1 MKKLYIFFAI
11 LIMIILV
18 PQIAFG
24 AGSASISAPASVES
38 GSNVTIKV
46 TLSNVA
52 AWNIKIKAS
61 GATDGATKSYA
72 DATEDAENT
81 TKTFSVTCNSKGA
94 GTITVTVTGDITSA
108 DGANKDI
115 SLTKAITV
123 KEKQVNNSTNNN
135 PSQPTNPPTS
145 GTTSKPNTPSSG
157 GQTSSGQ
164 TTGGQ
169 TSSGQTTGGQTSSGQ
184 TTGGQTSS
192 GQTTG
197 GQTQNGQTTNENV
210 KKEAEARLAELSVL
224 GYEIS
229 PAFNKDTQEYF
240 VEVPLTQEN
249 VTIDAK
255 TLGSKAQIQGT
266 GNYEVKEG
274 NNVFEIAVTA
284 ENGETKTYKLNVAVV
299 DKNPIIATINQKQY
313 TVVKQAKLL
322 KKPNLYE
329 ETTIKINDIE
339 VPAFKN
345 ETNKL
350 IIVGIKDENNQIL
363 YATYNDG
370 KYDIYTEVTSK
381 NLLLYI
387 TEGKLERYK
396 KTSVTINEKQ
406 YSAYEIND
414 RFVVVYAMNVNN
426 GEYGYY
432 KYDKKDETF
441 QYYEIDKAEQK
452 EINVF
457 AVISVILGILLVISI
472 IVQIVINKKKLKIE
486 NI

>member
-115 SLTKAITV
+115 SLTKEITV
-123 KEKQVNNSTNNN
+123 KEKQVNNSTNNK
-135 PSQPTNPPTS
+135 PSQPTNPSTS

-169 TSSGQTTGGQTSSGQ
+169 T
-184 TTGGQTSS
+184 
-192 GQTTG
+192 
-197 GQTQNGQTTNENV
+197 QNGQTTNEKV
-210 KKEAEARLAELSVL
+210 EKEAEARLAELSVL

-274 NNVFEIAVTA
+274 NNVFEIVVTA

-322 KKPNLYE
+322 KKLNLYE

-387 TEGKLERYK
+387 TEGKLEGYK

-472 IVQIVINKKKLKIE
+472 IAQIVINKKKLKIE

>member
-115 SLTKAITV
+115 SLTKEITV
-123 KEKQVNNSTNNN
+123 KEKQVNNSTNNK
-135 PSQPTNPPTS
+135 PSQPTNPSTS

-169 TSSGQTTGGQTSSGQ
+169 T
-184 TTGGQTSS
+184 
-192 GQTTG
+192 
-197 GQTQNGQTTNENV
+197 QNGQTTNEKV
-210 KKEAEARLAELSVL
+210 EKEAEARLAELSVL

-274 NNVFEIAVTA
+274 NNVFEIVVTA

-322 KKPNLYE
+322 KKLNLYE

-350 IIVGIKDENNQIL
+350 IIVGIKNENNQIL

-387 TEGKLERYK
+387 TEGKLEGYK

-472 IVQIVINKKKLKIE
+472 IAQIVINKKKLKIE

>member
-115 SLTKAITV
+115 SLTKTITV

-135 PSQPTNPPTS
+135 PSQPTNSSTS
-145 GTTSKPNTPSSG
+145 GTASKPNTPSSG

-164 TTGGQ
+164 TTG
-169 TSSGQTTGGQTSSGQ
+169 GQ

-210 KKEAEARLAELSVL
+210 EKEAEARLAELSVL

-274 NNVFEIAVTA
+274 NNVFEIVVTA

-322 KKPNLYE
+322 KKLNLYE

-387 TEGKLERYK
+387 TEGKLEGYK

-457 AVISVILGILLVISI
+457 VVISVILGILLVISI
-472 IVQIVINKKKLKIE
+472 IAHIVINKKKLKIE

>member
-18 PQIAFG
+18 PQIVFG
-24 AGSASISAPASVES
+24 ASSASISAPASVES
-38 GSNVTIKV
+38 GSKVTIKV

-81 TKTFSVTCNSKGA
+81 TKTFSVTCNSKGT
-94 GTITVTVTGDITSA
+94 GKITVTVTGDITSA
-108 DGANKDI
+108 DGVNKDI

-123 KEKQVNNSTNNN
+123 KEKKVNNSTNNK
-135 PSQPTNPPTS
+135 PSQSTNSSTS

-164 TTGGQ
+164 TTGGR
-169 TSSGQTTGGQTSSGQ
+169 
-184 TTGGQTSS
+184 
-192 GQTTG
+192 
-197 GQTQNGQTTNENV
+197 TQNGQTTNENV
-210 KKEAEARLAELSVL
+210 EKEAEARLAELSVL

-274 NNVFEIAVTA
+274 NNIFEIVVTA
-284 ENGETKTYKLNVAVV
+284 KNGETKTYKLNVAVV

-322 KKPNLYE
+322 KKLNLYE

-387 TEGKLERYK
+387 TEGKLEGYK

-414 RFVVVYAMNVNN
+414 RFVVLYAMNVNN

-457 AVISVILGILLVISI
+457 AIISVILGILLVISI
-472 IVQIVINKKKLKIE
+472 IAQIVIKKKKLKIE

>member
-24 AGSASISAPASVES
+24 ASFASISAPASVES

-123 KEKQVNNSTNNN
+123 KERQVNNSTNNN
-135 PSQPTNPPTS
+135 PSQPTNSSTS
-145 GTTSKPNTPSSG
+145 GTTSKPNTQSSG

-164 TTGGQ
+164 K
-169 TSSGQTTGGQTSSGQ
+169 
-184 TTGGQTSS
+184 
-192 GQTTG
+192 
-197 GQTQNGQTTNENV
+197 QNGQTTNENV

-266 GNYEVKEG
+266 GNYDVKEG
-274 NNVFEIAVTA
+274 NNVFEIVVTA

-387 TEGKLERYK
+387 TEGKLDGYK

-472 IVQIVINKKKLKIE
+472 IAQILINKKKLKIE

>member
-1 MKKLYIFFAI
+1 MKKSYIFFAI
-11 LIMIILV
+11 LIMIILT
-18 PQIAFG
+18 PQIVFG
-24 AGSASISAPASVES
+24 AGSASISAPSSVES
-38 GSNVTIKV
+38 SSNVTIKV

-52 AWNIKIKAS
+52 AWNIKIKTS

-81 TKTFSVTCNSKGA
+81 TKTFSVTCNSKGT

-115 SLTKAITV
+115 SLTKTITV
-123 KEKQVNNSTNNN
+123 KEKQVNNSTNNST
-135 PSQPTNPPTS
+135 SQPTNPPTS
-145 GTTSKPNTPSSG
+145 GTESKPNKPS
-157 GQTSSGQ
+157 
-164 TTGGQ
+164 TGGQ
-169 TSSGQTTGGQTSSGQ
+169 TSNTQTA
-184 TTGGQTSS
+184 
-192 GQTTG
+192 G
-197 GQTQNGQTTNENV
+197 GQTQKGQTVNENAE
-210 KKEAEARLAELSVL
+210 KEAEARLAELSVL
-224 GYEIS
+224 DYEIS
-229 PAFNKDTQEYF
+229 PAFNKDIQEYF

-249 VTIDAK
+249 VKIDAK
-255 TLGSKAQIQGT
+255 TLGSKAQIKGT
-266 GNYEVKEG
+266 GNYDVKEG
-274 NNVFEIAVTA
+274 NNVFEIVVTA

-313 TVVKQAKLL
+313 AVVKHAKLL
-322 KKPNLYE
+322 QKPNLYE

-350 IIVGIKDENNQIL
+350 IIVGIKDENSQIL

-370 KYDIYTEVTSK
+370 KYEIYTEITSK

-387 TEGKLERYK
+387 TEGNLDGYK
-396 KTSVTINEKQ
+396 KIYVTINEQQ

-414 RFVVVYAMNVNN
+414 RFVFVYAMNVNN

-441 QYYEIDKAEQK
+441 QYYEIDKTEQK
-452 EINVF
+452 EVNVF
-457 AVISVILGILLVISI
+457 AVISVILGILLAISV
-472 IVQIVINKKKLKIE
+472 IVQIVINKRKMKI
-486 NI
+486 

>member
-24 AGSASISAPASVES
+24 ASFASISAPASVES

-123 KEKQVNNSTNNN
+123 KERQVNNSTNNN
-135 PSQPTNPPTS
+135 PSQPTNSSTS
-145 GTTSKPNTPSSG
+145 GTTSKPNTQSSG

-164 TTGGQ
+164 K
-169 TSSGQTTGGQTSSGQ
+169 
-184 TTGGQTSS
+184 
-192 GQTTG
+192 
-197 GQTQNGQTTNENV
+197 QNGQTTNENV

-387 TEGKLERYK
+387 TEGKLEGYK

-457 AVISVILGILLVISI
+457 AIISVILGILLVISI
-472 IVQIVINKKKLKIE
+472 IAQIVINKKKLKIE